1 MDLTTIESVQRLLGE
16 TEALDADVQDQLEA
30 KIAEVSARAMRFCG
44 REFERIERVSYHDGG
59 GQFLYLTETPVS
71 EVDEILY
78 SYTWEWDGATEYGSS
93 DYALVNANAGMIGYK
108 GGGPWPAGV
117 KAYQVTYTGG
127 YDPPE
132 LNTFSNDDYVP
143 IPADLEGAICQ
154 QVVYEWRRRND
165 PGLSAV
171 SLPDGTI
178 NKMQV
183 GEWLESVEQV
193 LRRYRVRPG

>member
-78 SYTWEWDGATEYGSS
+78 SYTWEWDAAPRILPRPMLGLQKVGWSKRA
-93 DYALVNANAGMIGYK
+93 
-108 GGGPWPAGV
+108 
-117 KAYQVTYTGG
+117 
-127 YDPPE
+127 
-132 LNTFSNDDYVP
+132 
-143 IPADLEGAICQ
+143 IPGRFWGC
-154 QVVYEWRRRND
+154 
-165 PGLSAV
+165 
-171 SLPDGTI
+171 
-178 NKMQV
+178 
-183 GEWLESVEQV
+183 
-193 LRRYRVRPG
+193 RPS